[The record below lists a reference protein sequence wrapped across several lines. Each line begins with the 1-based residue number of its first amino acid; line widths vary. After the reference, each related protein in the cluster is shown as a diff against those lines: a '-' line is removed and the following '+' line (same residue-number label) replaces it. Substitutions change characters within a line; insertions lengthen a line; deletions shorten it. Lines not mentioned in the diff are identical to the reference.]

1 MIWQTE
7 YHTMPGHTRLYT
19 RVPQD
24 RLGVLIGEM
33 GKVKRELERRTETRI
48 TIDSTTGMI
57 IIEPVS
63 PDVPPIMLLKAL
75 DFIKA
80 VAHGF
85 SPERAWRAIEEDQVL
100 VIIDLKQYV
109 GDHPN
114 HLARIKGRIIGER
127 GKIRRALEE
136 MTGTYISVKESFVAI
151 IGSYEHANVA
161 REAIEMLIRGQRHSS
176 VYRFLE
182 RAMREIKRRET
193 LELWK
198 SFKPPIK

>member
-136 MTGTYISVKESFVAI
+136 MTGTYISVSKNTVTI
-151 IGSYEHANVA
+151 IGDYESSSIA
-161 REAIEMLIRGQRHSS
+161 REAIEMIIQGRQ
-176 VYRFLE
+176 YRTVFLFIDRNMRRLKRE
-182 RAMREIKRRET
+182 RLTK
-193 LELWK
+193 LWK
-198 SFKPPIK
+198 